1 MLTLEEIRTR
11 LRGETITDVSDATG
25 LHYNTVR
32 FIRDGRQD
40 NPTLRVMVALS
51 RYFKEKDAANLASG
65 KASKD
70 KASKEPAE

>member
-51 RYFKEKDAANLASG
+51 SYFKEKDATLSPIH
-65 KASKD
+65 KD
-70 KASKEPAE
+70 DDE